1 MASLHRDPRGR
12 SPYFYAAFG
21 LPNGKRAFRS
31 TKQKTYKQAMRVAL
45 EWEKASEL
53 AGKGE
58 LTESASRKVLDLIRE
73 SVGDSEL
80 RTMTVREFFKNWLDG
95 KKLSQKQSTGERYEK
110 PLTEFLSG
118 LGARADKS
126 LGHLVPQDI
135 ERFRDTR
142 TSAGVS
148 LSTVSFDM
156 QIIRSVLATATKQ
169 GLILSNPALTI
180 DLPRV
185 KRQKRDVFSP
195 ADIRALL
202 AEADQDWKTAILI
215 GFYVGA
221 RLSDAVSMTW
231 EQVDLSEG
239 LISYIQGKTGQR
251 VEVPLHPELKK
262 HLHKIA
268 GDNPGSLCPS
278 LAGQLTNG
286 RRGLSTQFSDL
297 MAKAGIDQRQVQSSR
312 KRKFSALSFHS
323 LRHSFASGLANARI
337 SSDVRMKLTG
347 HKSADVHQ
355 RYTHLQL
362 KGLRQAIAALP
373 RLPGPA

>member
-1 MASLHRDPRGR
+1 MASLHRDPKGR
-12 SPYFYAAFG
+12 SPFFYAAFA

-31 TKQKTYKQAMRVAL
+31 TKQTVYKKALRVAL

-73 SVGDSEL
+73 AAGDSAL
-80 RTMTVREFFKNWLDG
+80 RTMTVREFFKNWLEG
-95 KKLSQKQSTGERYEK
+95 KKLSQKESTGERYEK
-110 PLTEFLSG
+110 PVMEFLVS

-142 TSAGVS
+142 TLAGVS
-148 LSTVSFDM
+148 SSTVSFDM
-156 QIIRSVLATATKQ
+156 QIVRSVLATATKQ
-169 GLILSNPALTI
+169 QLILSNPALAV
-180 DLPRV
+180 DSPRV

-202 AEADQDWKTAILI
+202 GQANQDWKTAILI

-231 EQVDLSEG
+231 DQVDLSEG
-239 LISYIQGKTGQR
+239 MIRYVQGKTGQG

-262 HLHKIA
+262 HLLKIA
-268 GDNPGSLCPS
+268 GDNPGSLCPL
-278 LAGQLTNG
+278 LAGQLTSG
-286 RRGLSTQFSDL
+286 RRGLSTQFSKL
-297 MAKAGIDQRQVQSSR
+297 MAKAGVDPMRVQSSR
-312 KRKFSALSFHS
+312 DRTFSAVSFHS

-347 HKSADVHQ
+347 HKSAEVHQ

-373 RLPGPA
+373 RLS